1 MPVFITG
8 GNGTSPSELSEME
21 NVSVSPSKLVDP
33 QSPIHSAQ
41 GQDLCSKY
49 LGNQGSQSLLRSVL
63 GRSWVQRVAAL
74 LHKATIQLSVL
85 RVSHHPTRGLL
96 GNLFCPGPGVDQC
109 TLLRFG
115 AHCFHSSCCV
125 PISSALSD
133 DLLTSPPGS

>member
-74 LHKATIQLSVL
+74 LHKATIQLSSGYL
-85 RVSHHPTRGLL
+85 ITPL
-96 GNLFCPGPGVDQC
+96 GAFWGTCSVQ
-109 TLLRFG
+109 
-115 AHCFHSSCCV
+115 
-125 PISSALSD
+125 AL
-133 DLLTSPPGS
+133 G